1 MQSGKLIYV
10 VDDDVEYLRG
20 IELLLSAHGLGTRT
34 FTSAEALQAD
44 ADVAEAE
51 CLILDIHLGGIS
63 GIELLYWLSG
73 AGIGVPVVLVTA
85 NDTEATRKAAAAAG
99 CGAFLVKPF
108 SAKTLLDAMNRA
120 TRPDD
125 IRSS

>member
-1 MQSGKLIYV
+1 MRGGKLVYV

-85 NDTEATRKAAAAAG
+85 NDTETTRKAAAAAG

-125 IRSS
+125 MRSS

>member
-44 ADVAEAE
+44 ADVAEAA

-125 IRSS
+125 MRSS